1 MRVLI
6 LDYLCPTVCR
16 DFSKCIFSKV
26 MDDIES
32 CFFCRSNYLSIKCI
46 VFKIKIVLTSFPL
59 SEGGTPL
66 STDKL
71 FDLDDDADDDMTP
84 SDDSLLV
91 TSSVSDDAI
100 GSMLVGVLLVEIVG
114 VGVDVFVVVSC
125 KIFTILRFKKR
136 FLFYK
141 R

>member
-1 MRVLI
+1 MCSFQNQDV
-6 LDYLCPTVCR
+6 
-16 DFSKCIFSKV
+16 
-26 MDDIES
+26 
-32 CFFCRSNYLSIKCI
+32 
-46 VFKIKIVLTSFPL
+46 VLTSFPL